1 MVKGAFSSLLQS
13 ASDAFRC
20 KLTEEL
26 GLFEQE
32 HKSKRVHLDAGVEA
46 GDLYMSPPQLKLGV
60 NHSLSNG
67 KQKVVE
73 SGQTEVVNSLLKK
86 SVLSGIEKRL
96 TAPALDAR
104 KERREERKAQA
115 KDTIGK
121 KWFDLPAT
129 EVTPELKQDLKA
141 LKLRA
146 FYDPKRFYKSNES
159 KELPKYFHVG
169 RVIEGTGEFFS
180 ARLTNKERKNRLVDE
195 LLEDDKVR
203 QYTKRK
209 FTQIQA
215 KKQSGG
221 KNFYK
226 KKQNKR
232 KDKWQKS
239 RD

>member
-1 MVKGAFSSLLQS
+1 MVKGTFDSLLQS

-26 GLFEQE
+26 GLFEQDR
-32 HKSKRVHLDAGVEA
+32 KSKRVQLDAGVEA
-46 GDLYMSPPQLKLGV
+46 TDLHISPPQLKLGV

-67 KQKVVE
+67 RV
-73 SGQTEVVNSLLKK
+73 
-86 SVLSGIEKRL
+86 
-96 TAPALDAR
+96 
-104 KERREERKAQA
+104 ERKAQA

-146 FYDPKRFYKSNES
+146 FYDPKRFYKSNET
-159 KELPKYFHVG
+159 KELPKYFHIG
-169 RVIEGTGEFFS
+169 RVIEGTGEFYS

-203 QYTKRK
+203 KYTKRK
-209 FTQIQA
+209 FTQIQE